1 MTKLDWMREGKN
13 NPPREPK
20 WWWKKNKKQNIH
32 MHSKQ
37 PADKL
42 FNSQKLSNMI

>member
-1 MTKLDWMREGKN
+1 MTKLDGNK
-13 NPPREPK
+13 EPK
-20 WWWKKNKKQNIH
+20 AREYRSEKKNTHGSSKP
-32 MHSKQ
+32 KQ